1 MNRRLLELNP
11 HYHAITTRLFLED
24 RHAMPQ
30 EQHVLDQRE
39 DLLRQRNQA
48 RDSQLQFLLDALAPL
63 AHVHA
68 PLMPTDLPKN
78 SVQEVGQRDQAL
90 VQVQVQVRMQ
100 IQMQKALRHSSC
112 YADAYRRA
120 KAQLDGLQESAA
132 PCEQI
137 QKLQRLMQGY
147 RALLALEAHTEE
159 ACEHRALLS

>member
-30 EQHVLDQRE
+30 EQYVLDQRE

-78 SVQEVGQRDQAL
+78 CTQKVGQRDQAL
-90 VQVQVQVRMQ
+90 VQMQV
-100 IQMQKALRHSSC
+100 QKALRHSSC

-120 KAQLDGLQESAA
+120 EAQLDGLQESAA

-147 RALLALEAHTEE
+147 RALLALEAHTEQ
-159 ACEHRALLS
+159 ACEHRAQLS